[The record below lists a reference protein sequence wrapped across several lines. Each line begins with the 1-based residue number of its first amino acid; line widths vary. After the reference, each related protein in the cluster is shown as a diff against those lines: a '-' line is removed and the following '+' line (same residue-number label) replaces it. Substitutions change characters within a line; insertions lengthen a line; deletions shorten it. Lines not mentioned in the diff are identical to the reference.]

1 MTCTVTAAFMW
12 GRHGRGRSG
21 ASSSAGR
28 ARRPDTV
35 IRWRQRA
42 VFFGDAARES
52 GWSRIIDGIR
62 DLGAADRAR
71 GGGHGRPESGPGAGQ
86 RAGGRAGHLAAARGR
101 RGRGPAPRA
110 HRRRDRGRHPA
121 VRRLPRCT
129 EKPGGCS
136 PAHWMA
142 GVTRWS
148 SPARSGPRR
157 RTAVAQKIQTP
168 LIDDIDGSAAEGT
181 VPVRAGRH
189 RL

>member
-1 MTCTVTAAFMW
+1 MSSSTHV
-12 GRHGRGRSG
+12 GRHGRGRPG
-21 ASSSAGR
+21 ASGPADRVRCPETIIGR
-28 ARRPDTV
+28 
-35 IRWRQRA
+35 RQRGCSPA
-42 VFFGDAARES
+42 TRRASPAFRITDGYHGLGDRTGS
-52 GWSRIIDGIR
+52 GVAGMEDRS
-62 DLGAADRAR
+62 LGR
-71 GGGHGRPESGPGAGQ
+71 GRVGVPVAGLGTW
-86 RAGGRAGHLAAARGR
+86 RRLGGR

-110 HRRRDRGRHPA
+110 GRRRDRGRHPA